1 MFPPERSTEKQWFE
15 SNLKRKKKCL
25 HDQWLVKCLRS
36 HLKFMNAIKQNYFL
50 TSAHFR
56 KAGNI
61 LKPKQMNVKISL
73 LPAYKDAGF
82 LLRWGSEVRE
92 HSCAGCGE
100 KIPQMATGGTA
111 CSSYS
116 HTVKNSPTMGQKMD
130 RGGVAKW
137 LLPILRFWLLVSL
150 ETLEISSPYKLTV

>member
-1 MFPPERSTEKQWFE
+1 
-15 SNLKRKKKCL
+15 
-25 HDQWLVKCLRS
+25 
-36 HLKFMNAIKQNYFL
+36 MNAIKQNYFL
-50 TSAHFR
+50 TSAHLR
-56 KAGNI
+56 NAGNI

-73 LPAYKDAGF
+73 LPAYKNAGF
-82 LLRWGSEVRE
+82 LLQWGSEVLE
-92 HSCAGCGE
+92 QSCAGCGE

-111 CSSYS
+111 SSSYS

-150 ETLEISSPYKLTV
+150 ETHPTNWLCSTQVSQLKSMMHVNLNVLQIYGFPCMC